1 MNADGS
7 ALTRLTDNPATD
19 NVPSIS
25 PDGTKVA
32 FTSDRAETRTST

>member
-7 ALTRLTDNPATD
+7 AQTRLTNNPATD

-32 FTSDRAETRTST
+32 FSSDRAGTPTST

>member
-7 ALTRLTDNPATD
+7 APTRLTNNPATD
-19 NVPSIS
+19 NLPSIS

-32 FTSDRAETRTST
+32 FSSDRER